1 MRRTSIVPIQSP
13 FGFPKSENSTTD
25 FLSIYDVDF
34 RMHEWMKGK
43 SQTDVKVY
51 NDASV
56 NKVMEGRKGD
66 ARRHS

>member
-1 MRRTSIVPIQSP
+1 MRRRPIVPIQIP
-13 FGFPKSENSTTD
+13 FGFPESEK
-25 FLSIYDVDF
+25 FYIFFPFIYDGGF

>member
-1 MRRTSIVPIQSP
+1 MSV
-13 FGFPKSENSTTD
+13 
-25 FLSIYDVDF
+25 YDVDF
-34 RMHEWMKGK
+34 RMHEWMKEGK